1 MNILERLLLAIG
13 SREAIPPA
21 EKCPATK
28 RPENHRLRY
37 SVVMKKPTLQPI
49 NLSRVILVIVSVSV
63 IHCGVSPVNADDGP
77 SAPPPAHVGP
87 AVPEGRSGP
96 QRFVTPLL
104 DLFDRDRALEHI
116 AFVDRFYREPGNEGF
131 EAVVDR
137 VIETL
142 KEKGFGRSP
151 TRTLE
156 VIETR
161 QTDGWSP
168 VSARLSVIDETGQVS
183 SLLAFDQEDDRNR
196 TMLPTGAPS
205 GKAEGRV
212 VFSLDEVEAGTMLIT
227 GDTLGRIT
235 RRAQA
240 AGAVAILSAR
250 IAGFNRDP
258 SGAERHLD
266 AIRYGRVRSKS
277 KILVGQISL
286 RVYEDLRQRAKNGPV
301 KLRFEAE
308 CREVPR
314 KLRTVV
320 ATIVGT
326 EEPNRV
332 IPIAGH
338 IQEPGAVDN
347 ASGVGGLLEA
357 AIAAVTAIE
366 QKKIEHPKRSIAFIW
381 GNEMEQSRVYIEHSK
396 RTPIA
401 AISADMIGASRSQT
415 GAWPL
420 LERDPDPGAIVVL
433 APDAHTP
440 WGAGRVSASQLRPN
454 GLSIIARTAFRDV
467 ARAVGGWQTREHPY
481 EGGSDHD
488 IFLGSQIPAILFWC
502 FTDFAYHT
510 SLDRLEHVDPEV
522 TRRLAT
528 AITATAFS
536 IADPAVE
543 DLARY
548 RAVLALDRELRVNAA
563 KQAKKSD
570 LVTQWEAWFEGAEQW
585 LTQWIAPTN

>member
-1 MNILERLLLAIG
+1 M
-13 SREAIPPA
+13 
-21 EKCPATK
+21 
-28 RPENHRLRY
+28 
-37 SVVMKKPTLQPI
+37 
-49 NLSRVILVIVSVSV
+49 NLSRVIICILSVCA
-63 IHCGVSPVNADDGP
+63 IHWVGSPIHADDEPALPP
-77 SAPPPAHVGP
+77 SDHVGP
-87 AVPEGRSGP
+87 AVPKGEGGP
-96 QRFVTPLL
+96 QRFITPLL

-116 AFVDRFYREPGNEGF
+116 AFVDRFYREPGNDGF

-142 KEKGFGRSP
+142 KEKGFGQSP
-151 TRTLE
+151 KRTLE

-161 QTDGWSP
+161 QTNGWSP
-168 VSARLSVIDETGQVS
+168 VSARLSVIDEAGKAS
-183 SLLAFDQEDDRNR
+183 PLLAFDEKDDRNR

-205 GKAEGRV
+205 GRAEGRV
-212 VFSLDEVEAGTMLIT
+212 VFSLDEVEAGTILVT
-227 GDTLGRIT
+227 GDSLGRIT

-240 AGAVAILSAR
+240 SGAVAILSAR

-266 AIRYGRVRSKS
+266 AIRYGRVRSNS

-286 RVYEDLRQRAKNGPV
+286 RVYEDLRQRAKSAPV
-301 KLRFEAE
+301 QLRFEAE

-366 QKKIEHPKRSIAFIW
+366 QKKIDPPKRSIAFIW
-381 GNEMEQSRVYIEHSK
+381 GNEMEQSRVYLEHSK
-396 RTPIA
+396 LTPIA

-420 LERDPDPGAIVVL
+420 LERDPDPGALVVL

-454 GLSIIARTAFRDV
+454 GLSVIARTAFRDV
-467 ARAVGGWQTREHPY
+467 AHAVGGWQTREHPY

-488 IFLGSQIPAILFWC
+488 YFLGEPDSCDPSFGASPTSHITPAS
-502 FTDFAYHT
+502 TASNMST
-510 SLDRLEHVDPEV
+510 PEV

-528 AITATAFS
+528 AITATAFA
-536 IADPAVE
+536 IADPAAE

-548 RAVLALDRELRVNAA
+548 RSVLALDRELRVNAA
-563 KQAKKSD
+563 KKAKKSD
-570 LVTQWEAWFEGAEQW
+570 LITQWEAWFEGAEQW